1 MFNRDPLGSVFF
13 DYALRP
19 HSKALPRGSR
29 LNGLTPSGS
38 PSFVGLLRSQIS
50 NLKFQI
56 AAKPPEE
63 PTVVFGFGK
72 KNVAADDDDEEEPDY
87 VLFQGAINGKDANLE
102 ENKKLVVAGLTAAK
116 ELVSDALSRRSEV
129 MKLDPQPDRA
139 VVTFNIDG
147 LRRPGPKFPL
157 PRGNAITQMLKL
169 LSGLD
174 LTVKDKPQ
182 IGGIK
187 ATFKDVKLEITIKVT
202 PGKGGE
208 VLTVM
213 YRNLKIVRKS
223 PEDIG
228 APESL
233 KKLIKDS
240 TAHRNGMILF
250 AGMPESGVTTTAL
263 CLLRSVDVYL
273 YQCVVLGSLGTREVQ
288 NVPIFKPEEGHTLD
302 VTIDRI
308 KRNEGDLIYFEHLN
322 DAERAKVALRR
333 AVADIAVVS
342 EITAPDAA
350 DAIIKMIDFAGG
362 DRALVCSSLRVVIS
376 HKLIRKL
383 CGKCKEA
390 FRPSPKLLTQVGL
403 PDEIKTLYR
412 KPEPPEPDPK
422 TGELPDP
429 CSSCDDIGFRTR
441 VAIFESI
448 SFTDGVKEVIMSGG
462 DAVAIRA
469 QAKKEKQLLFQQD
482 ALRLIADGTTG
493 LEELQRVFKPAG
505 ESSGA
510 KKAAVKRPPP
520 KA

>member
-1 MFNRDPLGSVFF
+1 M
-13 DYALRP
+13 
-19 HSKALPRGSR
+19 
-29 LNGLTPSGS
+29 
-38 PSFVGLLRSQIS
+38 
-50 NLKFQI
+50 
-56 AAKPPEE
+56 
-63 PTVVFGFGK
+63 VFGFGK
-72 KNVAADDDDEEEPDY
+72 KNVAADDDDEDEEEPEY
-87 VLFQGAINGKDANLE
+87 VLFQGATNGKDANLD
-102 ENKKLVVAGLTAAK
+102 ENKKLVAAGLTAAK
-116 ELVSDALSRRSEV
+116 ELVSDALARRSEV

-139 VVTFNIDG
+139 VVTFNVDG

-157 PRGNAITQMLKL
+157 PRGNAITQVLKL
-169 LSGLD
+169 LAGLD
-174 LTVKDKPQ
+174 ITVKDKPQ
-182 IGGIK
+182 VGGIK
-187 ATFKDVKLEITIKVT
+187 ASFKDVKLEITIKVT

-208 VLTVM
+208 LLTVM
-213 YRNLKIVRKS
+213 YRNLKLVRKN

-228 APESL
+228 APEGL
-233 KKLIKDS
+233 KKLIKDHAA
-240 TAHRNGMILF
+240 TRTGLILF

-273 YQCVVLGSLGTREVQ
+273 YQCVILGSLGTREVQ
-288 NVPIFKPEEGHTLD
+288 NVPVFKPEEGHTLD
-302 VTIDRI
+302 TTIDRI

-322 DAERAKVALRR
+322 NAERAKVAMRR
-333 AVADIAVVS
+333 ASDLAIVS
-342 EITAPDAA
+342 EITALDAA
-350 DAIIKMIDFAGG
+350 DGIMKLIDMAGG
-362 DRALVCSSLRVVIS
+362 DRALACSNLRCVIS

-403 PDEIKTLYR
+403 SDELKTLYR

-448 SFTDGVKEVIMSGG
+448 NITDSVKEVILSGG
-462 DAVAIRA
+462 DAAAIRS
-469 QAKKEKQLLFQQD
+469 QARKEKQLTFQTD

-510 KKAAVKRPPP
+510 KKAVVKRPPP